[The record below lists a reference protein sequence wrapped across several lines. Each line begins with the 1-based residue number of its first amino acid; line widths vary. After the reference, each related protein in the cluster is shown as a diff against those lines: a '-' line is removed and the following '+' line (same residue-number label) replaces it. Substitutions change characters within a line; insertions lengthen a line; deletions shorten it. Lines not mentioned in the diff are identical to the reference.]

1 MTNELYR
8 PQFHFSPQQN
18 WMNDP
23 NGLVYFHG
31 EYHLFYQYHPHGTTW
46 GPMHWGH
53 AISKDLVHWEHAPI
67 TLEPDEHGQIFS
79 GSAVVDWQ
87 DTTGFF
93 NGEVG
98 LVAIFTHHDQD
109 PDSDLPRE
117 RQSLA
122 YSSDS
127 GRTWTKYSG
136 NPVLTDSRF
145 PDFRDPKV
153 FWHTQTN
160 QWVMILASGQTVSIY
175 HSANLKDW
183 SFASQFGDGEG
194 AHVGV
199 WECPDLFELAIDGD
213 PARTKWVMLVSIGNS
228 PEHRE
233 GSRTQ
238 YFIGDFD
245 GTAFKNDASPETVQ
259 WLDGGRDNYAGVSW
273 SDIPAKD
280 GRRIY
285 IGWMSN
291 WKYAQV
297 TPTES
302 WRSAMTMP
310 RSLALIS
317 RKDQIILVQQ
327 PVHEL
332 NHLKLG
338 TYKWNET
345 IVEPG
350 QNLLSKLD
358 LPYFVIEAEFE
369 LQTAAEFGLK
379 VRTSNFSE
387 TVVGYEMEKQEIFV
401 DRSRSGE
408 VSFHADFSGRHAVK
422 AETSDGRL
430 KLQIWVDTSSI
441 EVFAGEGEAVIT
453 DLIFPGEEEQGLE
466 IYALHGTVKLI
477 SLNITPLKSIWTYN
491 GVPQSN
497 V

>member
-67 TLEPDEHGQIFS
+67 ALEPDEHGQIFS
-79 GSAVVDWQ
+79 GSAVVDWH

-93 NGEVG
+93 NGEAG
-98 LVAIFTHHDQD
+98 LVAIFTHHDQE
-109 PDSDLPRE
+109 PDSDRPRE

-122 YSSDS
+122 YSSDF
-127 GRTWTKYSG
+127 GRTWTTYSG

-194 AHVGV
+194 AHFGV
-199 WECPDLFELAIDGD
+199 WECPDLFELPLDGD
-213 PARTKWVMLVSIGNS
+213 SARTKWVMLISIGNS
-228 PEHRE
+228 PEYRE

-245 GTAFKNDASPETVQ
+245 GAVFKNDASPEKVR

-302 WRSAMTMP
+302 WRSAMTFP
-310 RSLALIS
+310 RSLGIIS
-317 RKDQIILVQQ
+317 RKDQIIVVQQ

-332 NHLKLG
+332 NQLKSG
-338 TYKWNET
+338 TYKWDET
-345 IVEPG
+345 IVDPG
-350 QNLLSKLD
+350 QNLLSVLD
-358 LPYFVIEAEFE
+358 LPYFELEAEFE
-369 LQTAAEFGLK
+369 LQTAAEFGFK
-379 VRTSNFSE
+379 VRASDISE
-387 TVVGYEMEKQEIFV
+387 TVVGYEVEKQEIFV
-401 DRSRSGE
+401 DRSYSGE
-408 VSFHADFSGRHAVK
+408 VSFHSDFSGRHAVK
-422 AETSDGRL
+422 VETLDRRL
-430 KLQIWVDTSSI
+430 KLHILVDTSSI

-453 DLIFPGEEEQGLE
+453 DLIFPGAKDQGLE
-466 IYALHGTVKLI
+466 IYALQGSVKLI
-477 SLNITPLKSIWTYN
+477 SLNISPLKSIWT
-491 GVPQSN
+491 
-497 V
+497 